1 MAHAVLAIDQ
11 GTTGTTALVFA
22 HDGAVLARAYA
33 ELTQH
38 YPRPGW
44 VQHDPEEIW
53 TSTLAVAGHALAA
66 AGVGPGGLAAI
77 GITNQRETTIL
88 WDRATG
94 VPVYPAIVWQSRQTA
109 ELCDRLKA
117 DGHGRVIRERTG
129 LVVDA
134 YFSGTKIRWILDTVP
149 GARARADRGELAFG
163 TVDTWL
169 LWRLTGGKV
178 HATDPT
184 NASRT
189 LLFDVHRRRWDDEL
203 LSILGVPASLLPEV
217 RPSAGVFGHTVAL
230 GGVPAGVPIAGI
242 AGDQQAALFGQGC
255 WLPGMAKNTYGTGC
269 FVMMSTG
276 GTAPTSAGGLLTTA
290 ACDAR
295 GGLAYAL
302 EGSIFIAG
310 AAVQWL
316 RDELRLITTA
326 AESESV
332 ARSVADTG
340 GVYVVPAFAGLG
352 APYWDMGARGAVV
365 GLTRG
370 SNRAHLVRATLESLA
385 YQSRD
390 VIDVM
395 DRDSGV
401 PIRELRVDGGA
412 AANDF
417 LMQFQADIL
426 GVPVERP
433 ALLDTTAAG
442 AAFLAG
448 LAVGFWGSPEEG
460 AGVRRRDRLF
470 LPRMG
475 EEERERL
482 YAGWL
487 EAVERVRSRPGE
499 EQR

>member
-1 MAHAVLAIDQ
+1 MA
-11 GTTGTTALVFA
+11 
-22 HDGAVLARAYA
+22 AR
-33 ELTQH
+33 
-38 YPRPGW
+38 
-44 VQHDPEEIW
+44 
-53 TSTLAVAGHALAA
+53 
-66 AGVGPGGLAAI
+66 
-77 GITNQRETTIL
+77 
-88 WDRATG
+88 RA
-94 VPVYPAIVWQSRQTA
+94 
-109 ELCDRLKA
+109 
-117 DGHGRVIRERTG
+117 
-129 LVVDA
+129 
-134 YFSGTKIRWILDTVP
+134 
-149 GARARADRGELAFG
+149 
-163 TVDTWL
+163 
-169 LWRLTGGKV
+169 
-178 HATDPT
+178 
-184 NASRT
+184 
-189 LLFDVHRRRWDDEL
+189 
-203 LSILGVPASLLPEV
+203 
-217 RPSAGVFGHTVAL
+217 
-230 GGVPAGVPIAGI
+230 
-242 AGDQQAALFGQGC
+242 
-255 WLPGMAKNTYGTGC
+255 
-269 FVMMSTG
+269 
-276 GTAPTSAGGLLTTA
+276 
-290 ACDAR
+290 
-295 GGLAYAL
+295 
-302 EGSIFIAG
+302 
-310 AAVQWL
+310 
-316 RDELRLITTA
+316 RLITTA

-352 APYWDMGARGAVV
+352 APYWDMGARGAIV

-433 ALLDTTAAG
+433 ALLETTAAG

-448 LAVGFWGSPEEG
+448 LAVGFWVNPEEV

-475 EEERERL
+475 EQERQRL

>member
-1 MAHAVLAIDQ
+1 VPQAVLALDQ
-11 GTTGTTALVFA
+11 GTTGSTALVFA

-44 VQHDPEEIW
+44 VEHDPEEIW
-53 TSTLAVAGHALAA
+53 TTTRAVAGHALAA
-66 AGVGPGGLAAI
+66 AGVAAGELAAI
-77 GITNQRETTIL
+77 GITNQRETTVV

-117 DGHGRVIRERTG
+117 DGHEALVRERTG

-149 GARARADRGELAFG
+149 GARARAERGELAFG
-163 TVDTWL
+163 TVDSWL
-169 LWRLTGGKV
+169 LWRLTGGRV

-184 NASRT
+184 NAART
-189 LLFDVHRRRWDDEL
+189 MLYDIHRRRWDDDL
-203 LSILGVPASLLPEV
+203 LRVLRVPAAVLPEV
-217 RPSAGVFGHTVAL
+217 RPSAGVFGHTAA
-230 GGVPAGVPIAGI
+230 GAGVPAGVAIAGI

-255 WLPGMAKNTYGTGC
+255 WSPGMAKNTYGTGC

-276 GTAPTSAGGLLTTA
+276 GAAPASDGGLLTTA
-290 ACDAR
+290 ACDA
-295 GGLAYAL
+295 GGGPAYAL

-316 RDELRLITTA
+316 RDELRLITSA
-326 AESESV
+326 GESEGV
-332 ARSVADTG
+332 ARSVPDTG

-352 APYWDMGARGAVV
+352 APYWDMGARGAVI

-370 SNRAHLVRATLESLA
+370 SNRAHLVRATLESIA
-385 YQSRD
+385 YQTRD

-401 PIRELRVDGGA
+401 EIRELRVDGGA

-417 LMQFQADIL
+417 LMQFQADVL

-448 LAVGFWGSPEEG
+448 LAVGFWDSPEEV

-475 EEERERL
+475 ETERDRL
-482 YAGWL
+482 YAGWQ
-487 EAVERVRSRPGE
+487 EAVERVRSGRGE
-499 EQR
+499 AGR